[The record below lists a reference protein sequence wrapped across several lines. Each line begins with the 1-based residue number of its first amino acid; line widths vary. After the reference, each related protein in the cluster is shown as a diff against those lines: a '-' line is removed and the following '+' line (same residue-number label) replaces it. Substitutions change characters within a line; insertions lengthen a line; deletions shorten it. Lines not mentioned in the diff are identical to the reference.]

1 MSGAR
6 MLAEILEQFDSTN
19 SAEIME
25 LLNTLNREQQQTF
38 VIVTHSEEVGALA
51 DRIVRMND
59 GMIIDD
65 GSRGDDSSASAG
77 SRGDDSSASAG
88 SSGASAGEGSK
99 SPGNPGE

>member
-1 MSGAR
+1 MWGDE
-6 MLAEILEQFDSTN
+6 LTGNLDSTN

-25 LLNTLNREQQQTF
+25 LLTRLNKEQHQTF

-59 GMIIDD
+59 GVIVDD

-77 SRGDDSSASAG
+77 SSGTTAG
-88 SSGASAGEGSK
+88 AEG
-99 SPGNPGE
+99 